1 MLRIDCLTKALCWQA
16 ARDSEQALKQKA
28 SAKETALLEYKTRL
42 LLTDK
47 GLLGKVIDDTVG
59 NIEKKQART
68 YEELQAEQAEAE
80 EVKQHFTFLLF
91 VIVNNSPTK
100 TTHQQTSMPSAKLA
114 SWVPKAS
121 MCA

>member
-1 MLRIDCLTKALCWQA
+1 MDTPWTERCTHIRLTHLESSHSSIMTQA

-28 SAKETALLEYKTRL
+28 SAKEAALLEYKIRL

-47 GLLGKVIDDTVG
+47 GLLGKVIEDTVG

-80 EVKQHFTFLLF
+80 EVLLLL
-91 VIVNNSPTK
+91 S
-100 TTHQQTSMPSAKLA
+100 LA
-114 SWVPKAS
+114 A
-121 MCA
+121 ML